1 MREYKQ
7 VRRRCRTPIDEPE
20 IGERWRDLDKGCVRV
35 VKKVVKE
42 LNPNWPNQCVIHYSI
57 FKDGRKIRNGSAKLT
72 SWLRWA
78 ARRGVEADT
87 PAG

>member
-1 MREYKQ
+1 MREYRQ
-7 VRRRCRTPIDEPE
+7 VRRKFRGPIDEPE
-20 IGERWRDLDKGCVRV
+20 IGERWRDSSNNRVRV

-57 FKDGRKIRNGSAKLT
+57 FKDGQKIKDGSAKLT

-78 ARRGVEADT
+78 AKREVEAEL
-87 PAG
+87 